1 MRQRTLSSNPAYPER
16 IPPVCKVLEAEEE
29 NLARRRRL
37 QAAAAA
43 AGLKKKSHQSK
54 AGFLALQPLHTGR
67 NTRVRIER

>member
-43 AGLKKKSHQSK
+43 AGLKKKATK
-54 AGFLALQPLHTGR
+54 AR
-67 NTRVRIER
+67 RVF